1 MIRSRVGL
9 GSATLETVLPD
20 EAYSPGDSIE
30 ATIEVTGGTSDQRIE
45 EFHLSMVAI
54 GDAGG
59 DDVEY
64 ELDRFDLLEGFV
76 IEADETE
83 RVPFTI
89 TFPRRTPITRE
100 NVAVRIDL
108 GADIPWAVDPHDTV
122 TVDVVP
128 DPLLAATLEALG
140 ALDFEFERTWLDEVD
155 WVDDRE
161 FVQVFEF
168 EPGPDYADRVERLLL
183 TPILEADRLRL
194 NVEIDRVDAV
204 ADEYDLDFNRDEVPF
219 AIRTADPAMIKGRI
233 RTEIEHHS

>member
-20 EAYSPGDSIE
+20 GTYSPGETVE

-45 EFHLSMVAI
+45 EFHCSMVAV

-64 ELDRFDLLEGFV
+64 ELDTVDILEGFV
-76 IEADETE
+76 IEAGETE

-89 TFPRRTPITRE
+89 TFPQWTPITRE
-100 NVAVRIDL
+100 NVGVRIDL
-108 GADIPWAVDPHDTV
+108 GADIPWAVDPQDSV
-122 TVDVVP
+122 AVDVVP
-128 DPLLAATLEALG
+128 DPLLAATLEALWS
-140 ALDFEFERTWLDEVD
+140 LDFEFERSWLHEVD
-155 WVDDRE
+155 WVEDRE

-168 EPGPDYADRVERLLL
+168 APGPEYGGRVERLLL
-183 TPILEADRLRL
+183 TPILEDDRLRL

-219 AIRTADPAMIKGRI
+219 AIRTADPSMIRGRL